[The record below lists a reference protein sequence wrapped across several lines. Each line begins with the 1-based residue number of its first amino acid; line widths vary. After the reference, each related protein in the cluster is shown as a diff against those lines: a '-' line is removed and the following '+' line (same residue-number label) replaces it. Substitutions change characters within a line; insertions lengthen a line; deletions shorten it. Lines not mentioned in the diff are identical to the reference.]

1 MIFKIFKRKVKCRIS
16 AILVLFLLP
25 IGAMA
30 QELTVHGKVSSADDN
45 LPLPA
50 VTVIIK
56 GTTNGVITD
65 HNGKYTLA
73 KVPGSAT
80 LVFSFVGMKSQ
91 EVKVAGKKE
100 INITLQPDAI
110 GIEEVVAVGYGSVK
124 KSDLTGSVGVVQG
137 QALAKAPVASFTEA
151 LAGRMAG
158 VRIAS
163 VDGQPGSEMN
173 ITIRG
178 AGSLTQSTSPLYIVD
193 GFPVENYDPSDLNS
207 EEIESITI
215 LKDASSTAI
224 YGSRGANGIIVIE
237 TKKGKVGKPVITLN
251 STYGFQQVQKKIDV
265 MDPYEFVKYQNE
277 LNPSFASQNYFQEGR
292 TLDFYTDAQG
302 VNWQNEIFRNSPMTN
317 NNISIRG
324 GNSETKYSIS
334 GSVYDME
341 GIILNTGFERYQGR
355 VSIDQNI
362 SRKLKIGITANYSK
376 KNTFG
381 QPVASGTVGSFTS
394 YLLSRAWGYRPVSG
408 KGNFDLLEEDYDP
421 DLIDQYNVRLNPV
434 TTSNNDYTKDLSGSF
449 LVNAYL
455 QYDILKNL
463 TLRMTGSS
471 SSTNLRSERFYN
483 SKTPQGNL
491 LSLFNTKGIN
501 GSVRTT
507 DIELW
512 SNENT
517 LTYKTIIN
525 DSHRITLLGGFSMQE
540 SNSDTYGYAAMNI
553 PNEELGIKGLDEGTP
568 YLGYA
573 SDGSNGLVSFF
584 GRADYSYHSKYM
596 LTATLRSD
604 ASSKF
609 APNNKWGYF
618 PSAAF
623 AWNMHN
629 EQFLKSIPVISNSK
643 LRLSYGVTG
652 NNRVGDFEYF
662 SQLSMPINSSY
673 SFNNATP
680 SKGIIPNNL
689 ANKDLTWESTEQI
702 NLGYDLG
709 LFKNRIELTID
720 LYRKTT
726 KDLLLNADIPATS
739 GYTRMY
745 KNVGKIENQ
754 GVELTLN
761 TTNVS
766 NKNFRWESS
775 FNISFNQN
783 QVLELTGGQE
793 SLFTTVMFESQY
805 NNTPL
810 YISQIGQPAGMF
822 YGYVFDGVYQF
833 SDFENPSDN
842 VYILKESV
850 PTNGNSRDLIQPGEI
865 KYKDINGDGVVDN
878 YDLVVIGR
886 GQPIHTGGFNN
897 NISYKGISLNV
908 LFEWSYG
915 NKIYN
920 ANRLMFEGNG
930 NIRTDLNQFASYID
944 RWTPENPSN
953 TLFKTGGQ
961 GPIGFH
967 SSRVLEDG
975 SYIRLKTLSLGYSI
989 PEKLVKK
996 LDLSKL
1002 SVTVS
1007 AQNLVSWTNYS
1018 GMDPEV
1024 SVRNSILTPGFDF
1037 SAYPI
1042 PRTIVFGLNL
1052 TF

>member
-1 MIFKIFKRKVKCRIS
+1 
-16 AILVLFLLP
+16 
-25 IGAMA
+25 
-30 QELTVHGKVSSADDN
+30 
-45 LPLPA
+45 
-50 VTVIIK
+50 
-56 GTTNGVITD
+56 
-65 HNGKYTLA
+65 
-73 KVPGSAT
+73 
-80 LVFSFVGMKSQ
+80 
-91 EVKVAGKKE
+91 
-100 INITLQPDAI
+100 
-110 GIEEVVAVGYGSVK
+110 
-124 KSDLTGSVGVVQG
+124 
-137 QALAKAPVASFTEA
+137 
-151 LAGRMAG
+151 MAG

-277 LNPSFASQNYFQEGR
+277 LNPSFAGQNYFQEGR

-362 SRKLKIGITANYSK
+362 SKKLKIGITANYSK

-394 YLLSRAWGYRPVSG
+394 YLLSRAWGYRPASG

-673 SFNNATP
+673 SFNNTTP

-783 QVLELTGGQE
+783 KVLELTGGQE

>member
-1 MIFKIFKRKVKCRIS
+1 MVFKIFKRKVKCRIP

-50 VTVIIK
+50 VTVVIK
-56 GTTNGVITD
+56 GTTHGTITD
-65 HNGKYTLA
+65 HNGKYTLT
-73 KVPGSAT
+73 KIPKNAT

-91 EVKVAGKKE
+91 EAAIAGKKE
-100 INITLQPDAI
+100 INIVLQPDAI

-137 QALAKAPVASFTEA
+137 QALAKAPVATFTEA

-163 VDGQPGSEMN
+163 ADGQPGSGMN

-237 TKKGKVGKPVITLN
+237 TKKGKIGKPVITIN
-251 STYGFQQVQKKIDV
+251 GTYGFQQVQKTMDV

-277 LNPSFASQNYFQEGR
+277 LNPSFASQNYFQENR
-292 TLDFYTDAQG
+292 TLDFYKDAQG
-302 VNWQNEIFRNSPMTN
+302 VNWQNEIFRNSPMIN

-355 VSIDQNI
+355 VSIDQII
-362 SRKLKIGITANYSK
+362 SKKLKIGITANYSK

-471 SSTNLRSERFYN
+471 SSTNLRNERFYN

-501 GSVRTT
+501 GSIRTT
-507 DIELW
+507 DINLW

-517 LTYKTIIN
+517 LTYKTNIN

-540 SNSDTYGYAAMNI
+540 SNSDIYGYAAMNI

-629 EQFLKSIPVISNSK
+629 EQFLKSIPAISNSK

-652 NNRVGDFEYF
+652 NNRIGDFEYF

-739 GYTRMY
+739 GYTKMY
-745 KNVGKIENQ
+745 KNVGKIENR

-761 TTNVS
+761 TTNVN

-783 QVLELTGGQE
+783 KVLELTGGQE
-793 SLFTTVMFESQY
+793 NLFTTVMFESQY

-822 YGYVFDGVYQF
+822 YGYVFDGVYQL

-842 VYILKESV
+842 VYLLKKSV

-915 NKIYN
+915 NQIYN

-989 PEKLVKK
+989 PEKLIKK

-1002 SVTVS
+1002 SITVS
-1007 AQNLVSWTNYS
+1007 AQNLVTWTNYS

-1042 PRTIVFGLNL
+1042 PRTIVFGFNL